1 MDDLKMQKQTLK
13 KAYKKTKR
21 KHITPWKILAIICA
35 VVMIVSIPLSIL
47 LQKFDN
53 TMAARFG
60 GSFWK
65 LQNEDANAQYY
76 TSDFNSAEE
85 MVNYGLALTQQVE
98 AGRCPADEQQQRA
111 ASGCRREGQHLLQQQ
126 RQPRVRRHR
135 FRQH

>member
-35 VVMIVSIPLSIL
+35 VMTIISIPLSISA
-47 LQKFDN
+47 KFDN

-65 LQNEDANAQYY
+65 LEKR
-76 TSDFNSAEE
+76 
-85 MVNYGLALTQQVE
+85 GH
-98 AGRCPADEQQQRA
+98 QRPVLH
-111 ASGCRREGQHLLQQQ
+111 Q
-126 RQPRVRRHR
+126 
-135 FRQH
+135 

>member
-35 VVMIVSIPLSIL
+35 VMTIISIPLSIL

-60 GSFWK
+60 GS
-65 LQNEDANAQYY
+65 
-76 TSDFNSAEE
+76 T
-85 MVNYGLALTQQVE
+85 VCV
-98 AGRCPADEQQQRA
+98 GRGVVRGAHAAAADGGYC
-111 ASGCRREGQHLLQQQ
+111 GCWR
-126 RQPRVRRHR
+126 
-135 FRQH
+135 

>member
-53 TMAARFG
+53 TMAA
-60 GSFWK
+60 
-65 LQNEDANAQYY
+65 
-76 TSDFNSAEE
+76 
-85 MVNYGLALTQQVE
+85 
-98 AGRCPADEQQQRA
+98 
-111 ASGCRREGQHLLQQQ
+111 ASGSCRTRTPTPSITPATSTP
-126 RQPRVRRHR
+126 PRRWSTTVWL
-135 FRQH
+135 

>member
-53 TMAARFG
+53 TCILCRLEADSVGKAMRCAANWCWSSLVG
-60 GSFWK
+60 AWIGEK
-65 LQNEDANAQYY
+65 IA
-76 TSDFNSAEE
+76 
-85 MVNYGLALTQQVE
+85 
-98 AGRCPADEQQQRA
+98 AGK
-111 ASGCRREGQHLLQQQ
+111 
-126 RQPRVRRHR
+126 
-135 FRQH
+135 